1 MPADERVWVWME
13 PDEVVQHLSPPPD
26 SDVTRTWSGSTLC
39 GEQGEL
45 RWVSPE
51 NVDVARSCPRC
62 VQAEGSHSP
71 PLQGEYL
78 GPV

>member
-1 MPADERVWVWME
+1 MAVDKRVWVWME
-13 PDEVVQHLSPPPD
+13 PDESVQHLAAPPS
-26 SDVTRTWSGSTLC
+26 SDVALSWSGATLC
-39 GEQGEL
+39 GDQGGL

-51 NVDVARSCPRC
+51 NIDVAKACPRC
-62 VQAEGSHSP
+62 VEAQGSHSP